1 MYKKYY
7 DGKQKQFYLYGYA
20 PPGCETGD
28 YVVGQN
34 VENSFRTVERYKEY
48 KAVGFN
54 MLMSGCTATYYGE
67 DWESSMCKKV
77 MDMVYE
83 AGIDKYIVGDQAFY
97 ELSCQKDGI
106 IGAGK
111 KFANEAELDAFVADR
126 IKNYSKHPAFYGL
139 YLKDEPHSYLFKAFG
154 EICRSIKRVRP
165 QTFVYCNLL
174 PLDTLRWMDE
184 RYPAGGDLMER
195 RSKYLEMFLDETG
208 CDYIM
213 YDDYPFCYNKENK
226 VLYLRCMQHA
236 AELCRDRGIE
246 FKFVAQSFSMKICNK
261 DYYWAPNEQEMRYQ
275 LHLLLG
281 FGIKELGFFT
291 YMPHGANDVEQ
302 FPNDGAML
310 TREGKIMPLYYD
322 TQKVLKEL
330 QDIIPVMMKFEYRHS
345 AYAVKTFN
353 SFLKQLDYM
362 KNDKLINV
370 ESFETDREG
379 VLVNELYDE
388 ENDQYLY
395 RVINVAEVRCETE
408 MGVEQNTVIK
418 FDKKFKFADVFK
430 DGKWSKIALNEG
442 VLNVSLFAGDCVYVL
457 IY

>member
-7 DGKQKQFYLYGYA
+7 EGKQKEFYLYGYA

-28 YVVGQN
+28 YVVGQD
-34 VENSFRTVERYKEY
+34 VKNSFRTVERYKEY

-54 MLMSGCTATYYGE
+54 MVMSGCIATYYGE
-67 DWESSMCKKV
+67 DWESSMCKKM
-77 MDMVYE
+77 MDIVYE

-97 ELSCQKDGI
+97 ELSCEKDGI
-106 IGAGK
+106 IGEGK
-111 KFANEAELDAFVADR
+111 KFASEQELDAFVAER
-126 IKNYSKHPAFYGL
+126 IKNYSQHPAYYGL
-139 YLKDEPHSYLFKAFG
+139 YLKDEPHSYLFKSFG
-154 EICRSIKRVRP
+154 EICRAIKRVSP
-165 QTFVYCNLL
+165 KTFVYCNLL

-213 YDDYPFCYNKENK
+213 YDDYPFCYNQEAK

-236 AELCRDRGIE
+236 AELCRDRGVE
-246 FKFVAQSFSMKICNK
+246 FKFVAQSFSMKICNQ
-261 DYYWAPNEQEMRYQ
+261 DYYWVPNEQEMRYQ
-275 LHLLLG
+275 LNLLLG
-281 FGIKELGFFT
+281 FGVKELGFFT
-291 YMPHGANDVEQ
+291 YMPHGANEVEQ

-330 QDIIPVMMKFEYRHS
+330 QDIIPVVTKFDYCHS

-362 KNDKLINV
+362 KNDQLINV

-379 VLVNELYDE
+379 VLLNELYDK
-388 ENDQYLY
+388 ENNQYLY
-395 RVINVAEVRCETE
+395 RIINVAEVRCKEE
-408 MGVEQNTVIK
+408 VGMKQNTAVQ
-418 FDKKFKFADVFK
+418 FDKKFKYADVFEN
-430 DGKWSKIALNEG
+430 GKWSKVNLKDG
-442 VLNVSLFAGDCVYVL
+442 LLNVSLLAGDSVYVL

>member
-7 DGKQKQFYLYGYA
+7 EGKRKEFDLYAYA

-28 YVVGQN
+28 YVVGQD
-34 VENSFRTVERYKEY
+34 VSNSFRTLERYKEY

-54 MLMSGCTATYYGE
+54 MLMSGCIATYYGE
-67 DWESSMCKKV
+67 EWQSSMCKKM
-77 MDMVYE
+77 MDIAYE
-83 AGIDKYIVGDQAFY
+83 AGINKYIVGDQAFY
-97 ELSCQKDGI
+97 ELSCEADGI
-106 IGAGK
+106 IGEGK
-111 KFANEAELDAFVADR
+111 RFATEQELDAFVANR
-126 IKNYSKHPAFYGL
+126 IKDYSKHPAYYGL

-154 EICRSIKRVRP
+154 EICRSLKRVSP

-246 FKFVAQSFSMKICNK
+246 FKFVAQSFSMKICNQ
-261 DYYWAPNEQEMRYQ
+261 DYYWVPNEQEMRYQ

-302 FPNDGAML
+302 FPNDGAMI
-310 TREGKIMPLYYD
+310 TREGKIMPLYYE

-330 QDIIPVMMKFEYRHS
+330 QAIIPVVTNFEYRHS

-370 ESFETDREG
+370 EFFETDREG
-379 VLVNELYDE
+379 VLINELYDK
-388 ENDQYLY
+388 ENNQYLY
-395 RVINVAEVRCETE
+395 RVINVAEVRCKEE
-408 MGVEQNTVIK
+408 VGKQQNTVIY
-418 FDKKFKFADVFK
+418 FDKKFKFADVFENGTWRK
-430 DGKWSKIALNEG
+430 TELDNGTLT
-442 VLNVSLFAGDCVYVL
+442 LSLFAGDSAYVL
-457 IY
+457 VY